1 MAISI
6 DIPKDVE
13 DTLRSEWGGNLEQ
26 ATKEALLIESYR
38 TGRITLGSLAQTL
51 GLSRWD
57 AEAWLGARGVKWNY
71 DADDLEAD
79 RQTLAR
85 LSQK

>member
-6 DIPKDVE
+6 NIPKEVE
-13 DTLRSEWGGNLEQ
+13 DILRSEWGGNLEQ

-79 RQTLAR
+79 HQTLSR
-85 LSQK
+85 LAQK